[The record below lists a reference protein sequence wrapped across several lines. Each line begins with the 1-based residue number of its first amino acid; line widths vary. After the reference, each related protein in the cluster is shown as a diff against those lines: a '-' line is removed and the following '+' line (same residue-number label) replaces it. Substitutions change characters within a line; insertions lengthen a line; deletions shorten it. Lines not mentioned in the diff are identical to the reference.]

1 VAEISTIMAKKKD
14 GYKEPASD
22 AAVEGRRQRKTKRNL
37 PAEKYPYLL
46 LRFYDTYTYYIY
58 T

>member
-1 VAEISTIMAKKKD
+1 MRWIIGQQPEQKQ
-14 GYKEPASD
+14 Y
-22 AAVEGRRQRKTKRNL
+22 L

-46 LRFYDTYTYYIY
+46 LRFYDTYIYFIY